1 MRSHIT
7 GASQCPGCRCQKET
21 LDHMLKYLNKEAREA
36 RKTVLAVFRVEGK
49 KKRIPRTVIDR
60 IHYLF
65 SHYTQG

>member
-1 MRSHIT
+1 
-7 GASQCPGCRCQKET
+7 
-21 LDHMLKYLNKEAREA
+21 MLKYLNKEAREA